1 MIVMGLWGLGAPSRL
16 MAQPS
21 FLADTVGQNA
31 FTGRV
36 AILMRAGDAAFARE
50 EFIVSTDRYNRALV
64 KETNENKLIRI
75 YYKLGLTRQKL
86 NHPEAAYNAFRYMYD
101 KGERSR
107 EFLRAYMQTLFAMS
121 HYNEIDTV
129 IAVMEKYQMPVDHW
143 QKMLILSREATD
155 SGAPVYPK
163 SVLIYDSA
171 LNTSFSEYGCVKV
184 SNDEIVFTSTRPLEG
199 ETTMDPRTG
208 HSYSRLYTATYN
220 PSTETWVKPRLVQ
233 GPFKDLKGN
242 IGTFSYDHDRQ
253 IGYFMWSQVD
263 KSGVYTVKR
272 QGDGNWG
279 DLAEFQFN
287 HYELGPNFIGTV
299 GQPAVSPNGNR
310 LLFVVKDSNNTG
322 SDIWYMERFVAP
334 PAVEAPRKRKVA
346 SPSARSKSAEA
357 KAKPKAKPKEEI
369 SVVSPLGALVQVNK
383 DWGAPIHLDSTVNTK
398 YWESFPQWINDTCFA
413 FASDGHVGMGGLDI
427 YLATFDKKR
436 RQASKVKH
444 IPAPVNSSFDDHG
457 LVWDSI
463 HGKVLFSSN
472 RYTKYGSRDHL
483 YIGPDYLLFP
493 HPDAPIDSTD
503 LLAELEAQRIADS
516 LLAAD
521 SLRVLDS
528 LMAIQ
533 DSLHK
538 MDSLLAAD
546 SLSKLDS
553 LLAQD
558 SIKPLDSLL
567 AQDSI
572 SPLDSLMAN
581 QDSIA
586 PLDSLP
592 TLDSTSLADMPPL
605 DSLLSA
611 DSLAPPFSDTTN
623 LADMPPLQD
632 SISPPPLNYS
642 DSAFESF
649 FGMDINKP
657 TEKQDLTQY
666 LNDSMTA
673 KQIIDSIS
681 KHRKDVERVDSRY
694 VNDYQKRMSDPLRR
708 TKLQVVPPGVKC
720 EACEEKSRQR
730 PADQPFFVRTNDD
743 KALITLTD
751 QAGKISYIDVAPNA
765 AYQFEIVTMGEDGK
779 PSLPKSVEMSDLR
792 RTVVT
797 RDYILFECTPKLSEL
812 NEETYI
818 NNLYFD
824 FDDDSLIRD
833 AYREIDRMIIV
844 AIKNP
849 NMMFEIEAHADERGS
864 MEYNQKLTDRRLA
877 NTMAYIEKKGFD
889 TERIVPR
896 SYSKSRPLIVNAHT
910 EEEHRLNRRVSF
922 RLFNP
927 KAENI
932 ISSADYPLTEQ
943 PLTYSEKVYF
953 KVQLGAFRRP
963 LEKPEDYYKDV
974 LVVDPSYQI
983 TYYMDKDGLYKY
995 NVGNVYTDVD
1005 DARAVVRRL
1014 LDHNRECYIAAF
1026 YKGNR
1031 ITVSEALA
1039 VIKHEQ
1045 EKAKGL

>member
-1 MIVMGLWGLGAPSRL
+1 MIVALWGLGAPSHTS
-16 MAQPS
+16 AQPS
-21 FLADTVGQNA
+21 FLADTIGEKA
-31 FTGRV
+31 FVGRV
-36 AILMRAGDAAFARE
+36 AVLMRAGDAAFARE
-50 EFIVSTDRYNRALV
+50 QYIVSTDRYNRALV
-64 KETNENKLIRI
+64 KETNEDKLIRI

-107 EFLRAYMQTLFAMS
+107 EFLRVYMQTLFTIS
-121 HYNEIDTV
+121 HYNEVDSLIT
-129 IAVMEKYQMPVDHW
+129 VMEKYQMPVDRW
-143 QKMLILSREATD
+143 KKMLILAREATD

-163 SVLIYDSA
+163 SVLTYDSA

-184 SNDEIVFTSTRPLEG
+184 SDNEIIFTSTRPLDG

-220 PSTETWVKPRLVQ
+220 PATQTWVKPQLVK
-233 GPFKDLKGN
+233 GPFKDLDGN
-242 IGTFSYDHDRQ
+242 IGTFSYDAVRQ

-272 QGDGNWG
+272 QSDGSWG
-279 DLAEFQFN
+279 ELAEFQFN
-287 HYELGPNFIGTV
+287 HYEHGPNFIGTA
-299 GQPAVSPNGNR
+299 GQPAVSPNGER
-310 LLFVVKDSNNTG
+310 LLFVVKDTNNQG
-322 SDIWYMERFVAP
+322 SDIWYIERAKEEPV
-334 PAVEAPRKRKVA
+334 VEAPRKRKVA
-346 SPSARSKSAEA
+346 SPSARSKEA
-357 KAKPKAKPKEEI
+357 AAGSKAKTKKPKEE
-369 SVVSPLGALVQVNK
+369 VPMPVNPLGALVKLNK
-383 DWGAPIHLDSTVNTK
+383 DWGAPIHLDTNVNTK
-398 YWESFPQWINDTCFA
+398 YWESFPQWLNDTCFA

-427 YLATFDKKR
+427 YLATFDKKH
-436 RQASKVKH
+436 RQVSKVKH

-457 LVWDSI
+457 LAWDSI

-472 RYTKYGSRDHL
+472 RYTRYGSRDHL

-503 LLAELEAQRIADS
+503 LLAELEEQRIADS

-533 DSLHK
+533 DSL
-538 MDSLLAAD
+538 
-546 SLSKLDS
+546 SKLDS
-553 LLAQD
+553 LMALDSLNKLDSLMAQD
-558 SIKPLDSLL
+558 SIKPADSLMT
-567 AQDSI
+567 QDSI
-572 SPLDSLMAN
+572 QPADSLMA

-586 PLDSLP
+586 PLDSLMAN
-592 TLDSTSLADMPPL
+592 LDSIAPY
-605 DSLLSA
+605 DSLF
-611 DSLAPPFSDTTN
+611 PPDTNN
-623 LADMPPLQD
+623 LASIPPDTL
-632 SISPPPLNYS
+632 SPPPVNYS

-666 LNDSMTA
+666 LNDSMSA

-694 VNDYQKRMSDPLRR
+694 VNDYQKRMNDPLRR

-720 EACEEKSRQR
+720 EVCEEKSRQR
-730 PADQPFFVRTNDD
+730 QADQPFYVRTNDD

-779 PSLPKSVEMSDLR
+779 PALPKSVEMSDLR

-812 NEETYI
+812 GEETYI

-943 PLTYSEKVYF
+943 PLTYSERVYF

-963 LEKPEDYYKDV
+963 LENPEDFYKDV
-974 LVVDPSYQI
+974 LTVDPSYQI

-995 NVGNVYTDVD
+995 NVGNVYTDIEEV
-1005 DARAVVRRL
+1005 RAVVRRL

-1039 VIKHEQ
+1039 VIKHEA
-1045 EKAKGL
+1045 EKAAGK